1 MSTAGESPEP
11 GTLPMRAV
19 LQRVHQASVSI
30 HGSVTAEI
38 NRGFLIFLGI
48 ASDDTEQDI
57 DYLVSKIINL
67 RAFEDQQ
74 GKMNIGL
81 QEAGGSLLVVS
92 QFTLYA
98 DCRKGRRP
106 SFTDAARPEQA
117 RSLYSRFIDMVR
129 AEGLTVQTG
138 SFQEM
143 MDVALINDGPVT
155 FLLDSRRLF

>member
-1 MSTAGESPEP
+1 
-11 GTLPMRAV
+11 MRAV

-30 HGSVTAEI
+30 QGCVTAEI
-38 NRGFLIFLGI
+38 SRGVLVFLGI
-48 ASDDTEQDI
+48 APDDTEQDI
-57 DYLVSKIINL
+57 DYLVSKIISL

-117 RSLYSRFIDMVR
+117 RIWYNRFIDMLR
-129 AEGLTVQTG
+129 AENLAVQTG